1 MMRMRIS
8 HVSRYRYD
16 QPVAVSFNE
25 ARLSPLAT
33 AFQQPLESVVRIEP
47 ATWQHRYVDYW
58 GTRVQVFEVQRSH
71 RELVVEANSLVE
83 TNAALI
89 PAPDLTI
96 GWAELRTDDLRS
108 EYAEYLAPTPA
119 TQPAADLAEL
129 TAQADEFAA
138 SLPPHEAALALCDF
152 VHTEMTYEPG
162 STGVGTVAAE
172 AWSARA
178 GVCQDYAHIVL
189 GALRHIGLPARYVS
203 GYLHPDSEP
212 ALGEAADGE
221 SHAWV
226 EWWLGEW
233 HGHDPTNN
241 SAAGE
246 RHVLVG
252 RGRDYS
258 DVPPIKGIIAGPA
271 STSQLSVDVDLTRLS

>member
-1 MMRMRIS
+1 MRMRVH
-8 HVSRYRYD
+8 HVSRYSYD
-16 QPVAVSFNE
+16 QAVTVSFNE

-33 AFQQPLESVVRIEP
+33 PFQQPLETVTRIEP

-58 GTRVQVFEVQRSH
+58 GTRVQVFEVQHQH
-71 RELVVEANSLVE
+71 RELMVETTSLVE
-83 TNAALI
+83 TNASLI
-89 PAPDLTI
+89 PEPDLTI
-96 GWAELRTDDLRS
+96 GWDELGTHDLRS
-108 EYAEYLAPTPA
+108 EYAEYLTQTAA
-119 TQPAADLAEL
+119 TEPDGQLAEL
-129 TAQADEFAA
+129 IAQAE
-138 SLPPHEAALALCDF
+138 SLARELTPHEAALAVCAW
-152 VHTEMTYEPG
+152 VHQVMTYEPG
-162 STGVGTVAAE
+162 STGVATVAAE
-172 AWSARA
+172 AWAARA

-189 GALRHIGLPARYVS
+189 AALRHIGLPARYVS

-212 ALGEAADGE
+212 SLGEVVAGE

-233 HGHDPTNN
+233 HGHDPTNDT
-241 SAAGE
+241 AAGE

-271 STSQLSVDVDLTRLS
+271 SNSRLEVAVDLTRLS